1 MKSLKQKLNILL
13 ENILMIRLIRIIQA
27 LFETKIG

>member
-1 MKSLKQKLNILL
+1 MKSLKQKLYILL
-13 ENILMIRLIRIIQA
+13 ENILMIHLIRIIQA